1 MNKARRKAIS
11 DLIDRLDT
19 LKGLADEIRSDL
31 EAIKDEEREA
41 FENLSESFQ
50 GSDRGQAM
58 EAAADALE
66 EAVGALDEIGGNV
79 DQAVESLNT
88 ASA

>member
-1 MNKARRKAIS
+1 MNKARRKAIA

-19 LKGLADEIRSDL
+19 LKAIADEIRS
-31 EAIKDEEREA
+31 EVETIKGAESEA

-50 GSDRGQAM
+50 GSERGQAM
-58 EAAADALE
+58 EAAAYALE
-66 EAVGALDEIGGNV
+66 DAVGAMDEIGSTI
-79 DQAVESLNT
+79 DQAVGYLNT

>member
-1 MNKARRKAIS
+1 MNKARRKAIA

-19 LKGLADEIRSDL
+19 LKGIADEIRS
-31 EAIKDEEREA
+31 EVETIKDAESEA

-50 GSDRGQAM
+50 GSERGQAM
-58 EAAADALE
+58 EAAAYALE
-66 EAVGALDEIGGNV
+66 DAVGAMDEIGSTI
-79 DQAVESLNT
+79 DQAVGYLNT